1 MHYST
6 EVRPIVNPVLPTPLT
21 LTVTPCPDSGVGQ
34 VINGTGPA
42 ASSVYSIAP
51 STPFSIES
59 STPASIAPSTPAS
72 IESSTPFS
80 IESRTPFSIVPST
93 PASNQD
99 GETGKLDTLIHCT
112 GME

>member
-21 LTVTPCPDSGVGQ
+21 LTVTPCPDSDVGQ

-59 STPASIAPSTPAS
+59 STPFS

-80 IESRTPFSIVPST
+80 IESSTPFSIAPST